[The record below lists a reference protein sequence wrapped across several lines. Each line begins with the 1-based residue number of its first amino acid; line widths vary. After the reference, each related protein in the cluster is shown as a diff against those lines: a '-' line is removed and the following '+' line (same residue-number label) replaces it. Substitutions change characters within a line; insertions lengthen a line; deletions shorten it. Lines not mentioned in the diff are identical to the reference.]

1 MKIMT
6 GLNKEV
12 NLLTRKGA
20 YLFKVYNKDSRPEAT
35 DILLSTNKGNE
46 NLPFVAIVFRA
57 TR

>member
-1 MKIMT
+1 MT

-20 YLFKVYNKDSRPEAT
+20 YLFKVYDKDSRPEAT
-35 DILLSTNKGNE
+35 NILLSANKGNE
-46 NLPFVAIVFRA
+46 NLPLVAIVFRV